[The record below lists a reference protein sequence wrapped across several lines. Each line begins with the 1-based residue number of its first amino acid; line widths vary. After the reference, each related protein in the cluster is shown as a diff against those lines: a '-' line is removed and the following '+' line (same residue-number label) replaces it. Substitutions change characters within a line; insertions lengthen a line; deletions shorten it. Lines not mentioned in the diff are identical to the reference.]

1 MISTVSLAAV
11 LLRSTQNTC
20 APSRANVTAVA
31 LPLPQ
36 PGPIQPAPP
45 TIAIL
50 ALSRCIDF
58 SLFNVV
64 EACSPDEANGSRE
77 CAPDDKL
84 RAIRDSFHVESPG
97 FRKCFILATDLRIVG
112 ILRTGNNPPARIIS
126 AQRNRRNNG
135 RFYPVERHN
144 ACLSRSQTTY
154 CGSHPSLHL
163 EPQSRSRK
171 TVHDRRP
178 R

>member
-36 PGPIQPAPP
+36 PGPIEPAPT

-50 ALSRCIDF
+50 PLSRSIDF

-84 RAIRDSFHVESPG
+84 RAIRDSFHVENPG
-97 FRKCFILATDLRIVG
+97 FRKCFILATDRTHSSHWQQRRCPHNLR
-112 ILRTGNNPPARIIS
+112 PAKP
-126 AQRNRRNNG
+126 AHQW
-135 RFYPVERHN
+135 PV
-144 ACLSRSQTTY
+144 LS
-154 CGSHPSLHL
+154 G
-163 EPQSRSRK
+163 
-171 TVHDRRP
+171 
-178 R
+178 